1 MEEFRRAIT
10 RPLLPQNTGCLVLLL
25 NFFMPSESSQDMD
38 APALDDVDRGV
49 LFCLQEDARNTTIE
63 EIAAEVEVSP
73 STVRNRIEKLE
84 QSGIIEGYIPQI
96 NYERAKF
103 PLHVLFV
110 CSAPAEDREELAKK
124 AIDSLGVVSV
134 RELLTSRRNL
144 HVETVATD
152 TKDLTQITNQLTA
165 LGFEVVSSEIMTN
178 YYYRPWAT
186 FEYES
191 DFISE

>member
-1 MEEFRRAIT
+1 
-10 RPLLPQNTGCLVLLL
+10 
-25 NFFMPSESSQDMD
+25 MD

-96 NYERAKF
+96 NYERANF

-110 CSAPAEDREELAKK
+110 CSAPAEDREELARK
-124 AIDSLGVVSV
+124 ALDSLGVVSV

-178 YYYRPWAT
+178 YYSRPWAK